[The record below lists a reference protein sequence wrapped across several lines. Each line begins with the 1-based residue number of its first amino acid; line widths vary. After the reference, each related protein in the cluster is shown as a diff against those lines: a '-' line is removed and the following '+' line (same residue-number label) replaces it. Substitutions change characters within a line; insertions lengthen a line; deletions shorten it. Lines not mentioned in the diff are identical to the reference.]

1 MFRNPQIL
9 TWSCSSRP
17 LRLLRKSQ
25 VAACSEPVGTGCWD
39 ARAAKERKY
48 EAIHECKE
56 GSLFPKET
64 LSCSAWQPVFNTDC
78 ETSFQNLTPKAVM
91 CSYHHDSPQVSAAVQ
106 AKPAPDS
113 WKCTAME
120 DLSQKFKA
128 VSTYQ
133 NCLLNTTRLQLGRR
147 HWDVCQPS
155 LSLASKIQYNL
166 LQSQSCH
173 REHFVRAF
181 SLSTHQPWNLNH
193 LKLSSASFHQTRAGY
208 EAAPRAVCSWRDCL
222 SLENENRCRQS
233 LGPNLKLYEMDK
245 GRKGASLSQTKKQAK
260 WASVLVSL
268 CSVAGE
274 PAFLFTLRSS
284 TLKGR
289 HKGDVRWVAGTKQTP
304 LLVKMKTRA
313 LDSSWFIITCSF
325 AGGKSDPSDRD
336 VVATALREAREELGI
351 NVTVEKVWGILKPL
365 RDMVRASAV
374 MCKSQSNVDVHKH
387 T

>member
-25 VAACSEPVGTGCWD
+25 AAACSETFGTGWWD

-56 GSLFPKET
+56 GSLFPRET
-64 LSCSAWQPVFNTDC
+64 LSCSAWRSLFSTDC
-78 ETSFQNLTPKAVM
+78 QTSFQNLKPKAVL
-91 CSYHHDSPQVSAAVQ
+91 CGYHHDSPQVSAAVQ
-106 AKPAPDS
+106 AKHAPDS
-113 WKCTAME
+113 WKCTAIE

-133 NCLLNTTRLQLGRR
+133 KCLLNTTRLQLGRR
-147 HWDVCQPS
+147 HWDICQPS
-155 LSLASKIQYNL
+155 LSLTNKIQCNL

-173 REHFVRAF
+173 REHFARAF
-181 SLSTHQPWNLNH
+181 SLSTHQPWILNH
-193 LKLSSASFHQTRAGY
+193 FKRKTQLSRACFHQTRAGH
-208 EAAPRAVCSWRDCL
+208 EAAPHAVCSWRDCL
-222 SLENENRCRQS
+222 SLDNENRCRQS

-245 GRKGASLSQTKKQAK
+245 GRKGAGLSQTKKQ

-289 HKGDVRWVAGTKQTP
+289 HKGDVR
-304 LLVKMKTRA
+304 
-313 LDSSWFIITCSF
+313 
-325 AGGKSDPSDRD
+325 
-336 VVATALREAREELGI
+336 
-351 NVTVEKVWGILKPL
+351 
-365 RDMVRASAV
+365 
-374 MCKSQSNVDVHKH
+374 
-387 T
+387 

>member
-25 VAACSEPVGTGCWD
+25 VAACSEPIGTGWWD

-64 LSCSAWQPVFNTDC
+64 FSSSAWQPLFSTDC
-78 ETSFQNLTPKAVM
+78 ETSFQSLKPKAVA
-91 CSYHHDSPQVSAAVQ
+91 CSYHHDPLRVSAAVH
-106 AKPAPDS
+106 AKQAPDS
-113 WKCTAME
+113 WKFTAME
-120 DLSQKFKA
+120 SQKFKA
-128 VSTYQ
+128 VSTYR
-133 NCLLNTTRLQLGRR
+133 NCLLNTTHLQLGRR
-147 HWDVCQPS
+147 LWDICQPS
-155 LSLASKIQYNL
+155 LSLASPIQHSL
-166 LQSQSCH
+166 LQGHSCH

-181 SLSTHQPWNLNH
+181 GLSTHRPWILNH
-193 LKLSSASFHQTRAGY
+193 FKRKTQLSSAGFHRTGAGY
-208 EAAPRAVCSWRDCL
+208 EAAPHALCSWRDCL
-222 SLENENRCRQS
+222 SLENESRCRQS
-233 LGPNLKLYEMDK
+233 LCPNLKLYEMDK

-289 HKGDVRWVAGTKQTP
+289 HKGDVR
-304 LLVKMKTRA
+304 
-313 LDSSWFIITCSF
+313 
-325 AGGKSDPSDRD
+325 
-336 VVATALREAREELGI
+336 
-351 NVTVEKVWGILKPL
+351 
-365 RDMVRASAV
+365 
-374 MCKSQSNVDVHKH
+374 
-387 T
+387 